1 MRKWNK
7 WPFYIISHTK
17 LHSSNHLC
25 STAIQPVLRE
35 HRQLLE
41 SWAWQVIWH
50 TALPWRGRN
59 FYPCAFIN
67 KRKRKDKR
75 NTGNGK
81 TSGKYCQV
89 ERKKLK
95 SPAFCDP
102 LITTVHMFLGVTT
115 ALFMFCPH
123 GWNYTGYMNFPCNV
137 IRIFPLLPEKLC
149 GQDFFLISCLAFV
162 LLWWNHSS
170 HLKSFCF
177 KISLRSD

>member
-25 STAIQPVLRE
+25 STATQPVLRE
-35 HRQLLE
+35 HHQLLE

-95 SPAFCDP
+95 SPAFCDS

-115 ALFMFCPH
+115 ALFMFLSPQLKLYWIYEFSLYH
-123 GWNYTGYMNFPCNV
+123 DKKNISITTRETPWTRFFPN
-137 IRIFPLLPEKLC
+137 
-149 GQDFFLISCLAFV
+149 
-162 LLWWNHSS
+162 
-170 HLKSFCF
+170 
-177 KISLRSD
+177 